1 MWQTSLFDEDFSAR
15 MINVSTIRKL
25 SPFRYPGGKTWFVPY
40 IRQWLSPAV
49 RDRYHLTPIHPVH
62 FIEPFLGGGSISLT
76 VASERLVA
84 HITMVELDIDVS
96 SAWQTVLNAADGE
109 WLAREILSYNLTI
122 ENVESLMNE
131 TPATVRRRAFQTIIK
146 NRVNRGGILAPGAGL
161 LKRGENG
168 KGIRSRWYPDTLAR
182 RIHHIISIRDRITF
196 IHGDGLEVLATHVN
210 DPNAV
215 FFIDPPY
222 TAGENGKRAGKR
234 LYTCNEL
241 DHERLFDL
249 ASYIQG
255 DFLMTYDDSDEVRSL
270 AARYGLDIRLLPMNS
285 THHAKMSELLI
296 GRNLDWVHI
305 PS

>member
-1 MWQTSLFDEDFSAR
+1 MWQTSFFEDDFSAKI
-15 MINVSTIRKL
+15 INVSSIRKL

-49 RDRYHLTPIHPVH
+49 RDRYNLTPIYPVH

-84 HITMVELDIDVS
+84 HVTMVELDIDVS
-96 SAWQTVLNAADGE
+96 STWQTLLNAADGE
-109 WLAREILSYNLTI
+109 WLAREILSYDLTI
-122 ENVESLMNE
+122 ENFESLMNE
-131 TPATVRRRAFQTIIK
+131 TPASVRRRALQTIIK
-146 NRVNRGGILAPGAGL
+146 NRANHGGILAPGAGH

-168 KGIRSRWYPDTLAR
+168 KGILSRWYPETLAR
-182 RIHHIISIRDRITF
+182 RIHHIISLRDRITF
-196 IHGDGLEVLATHVN
+196 IHGDGLEILTAHV
-210 DPNAV
+210 DDHNAV

-241 DHERLFDL
+241 DHERLFHL
-249 ASYIQG
+249 ANQIQG

-270 AARYGLDIRLLPMNS
+270 AARYSFDLRLLPMSN
-285 THHAKMSELLI
+285 THHAKMTELLV
-296 GRNLDWVHI
+296 GRNLNWVHV

>member
-270 AARYGLDIRLLPMNS
+270 AARYGLDIRLLPMNN

>member
-1 MWQTSLFDEDFSAR
+1 MWQTSFFEEDFSTR
-15 MINVSTIRKL
+15 IVNVSTIRKL

-49 RDRYHLTPIHPVH
+49 RDRYHLTPIDPVH
-62 FIEPFLGGGSISLT
+62 FIELFLGGGSISLT

-84 HITMVELDIDVS
+84 HVTMVELDIDVS

-122 ENVESLMNE
+122 ENVESLLNE
-131 TPATVRRRAFQTIIK
+131 TPATVRRRALQTIIK
-146 NRVNRGGILAPGAGL
+146 NRVNRGGILAPGAGH

-196 IHGDGLEVLATHVN
+196 IHGDGLEVLAAHVN
-210 DPNAV
+210 DPDAV

-241 DHERLFDL
+241 DHERLFNL
-249 ASYIQG
+249 ASHIQG

-270 AARYGLDIRLLPMNS
+270 AARYGFDIRLLPMSN
-285 THHAKMSELLI
+285 THHAKMTELLI

-305 PS
+305 P